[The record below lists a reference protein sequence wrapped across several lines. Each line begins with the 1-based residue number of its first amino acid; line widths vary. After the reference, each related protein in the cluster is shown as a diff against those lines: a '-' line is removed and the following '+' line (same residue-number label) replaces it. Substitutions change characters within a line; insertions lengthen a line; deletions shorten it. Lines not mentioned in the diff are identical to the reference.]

1 MFGTRQGWSTLVK
14 QQLEL
19 VEKKWRLLDSFH
31 LLPMALYFFPFIFQ
45 AKTLVL
51 RSKRREMPPENLLP
65 LLLTMDIDRAGACWQ
80 GSG

>member
-1 MFGTRQGWSTLVK
+1 MEVIRFISLAADGPV
-14 QQLEL
+14 
-19 VEKKWRLLDSFH
+19 F
-31 LLPMALYFFPFIFQ
+31 FFPFIFQ